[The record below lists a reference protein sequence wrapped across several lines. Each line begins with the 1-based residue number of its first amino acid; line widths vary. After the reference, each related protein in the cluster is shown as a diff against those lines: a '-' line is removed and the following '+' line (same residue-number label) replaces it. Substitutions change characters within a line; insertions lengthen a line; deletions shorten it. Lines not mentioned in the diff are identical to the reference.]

1 MKLVNKVAVPTTRL
15 EQLALE
21 NLKFNCIE
29 KDSIMPLFLPMAD
42 ENVYNGTRSFIS
54 TLCNLYNISDNHEGI
69 IKEWN
74 SRPDGAVEVTVHYPD
89 GVVQEEVL
97 GIPSN
102 LNTMIAYYSAIGR
115 HRKAAMVAKRYKKF
129 I

>member
-1 MKLVNKVAVPTTRL
+1 MKINNGIAVPTTSL
-15 EQLALE
+15 EQMALQ
-21 NLKFNCIE
+21 NLKYNCIE
-29 KDSIMPLFLPMAD
+29 KDSLMPLFLPMAD

-54 TLCNLYNISDNHEGI
+54 TLCNLYNISDNHEGS

-74 SRPDGAVEVTVHYPD
+74 SRPDGAVEITVLHPD

-102 LNTMIAYYSAIGR
+102 LNTLIAYYSAIGR

>member
-1 MKLVNKVAVPTTRL
+1 MKINNGIAVPTTSL
-15 EQLALE
+15 EQMALQ
-21 NLKFNCIE
+21 NLKYNCIE

-42 ENVYNGTRSFIS
+42 ENVYNGTHSFIS
-54 TLCNLYNISDNHEGI
+54 TLCNLYNISDNREGI

-74 SRPDGAVEVTVHYPD
+74 GRPDGAVEITVHYPD

-102 LNTMIAYYSAIGR
+102 LNTLIAYYSAIGR
-115 HRKAAMVAKRYKKF
+115 HRKAAMVARKYKKL